1 MMERVTIPKTDI
13 AVSRLS
19 LGTWAFGS
27 DPVWGEQ
34 DDQACIDTV
43 AAALECGV
51 NFIDTAAV
59 YASGRSEE
67 ILGRALKGRRDQA
80 IVATKVHAT
89 LTRDGVVE
97 ACERSLKRL
106 QTDYIDLYYIHWP
119 EYGIPL
125 EDTLKGLHALR
136 DAGKIRAVGVSNFGP
151 RTLEDLARAG
161 DEIVSLHQLPYSL
174 FWRAVE
180 YEILPATR
188 ALGIS
193 GIAYSVL
200 AQGLLTGR
208 YTSYADVPPGLHV
221 TRFYGDGPHGEAGCE
236 AEVFAALQKLR
247 PLAEEAGVSL
257 ADLAIQWVLAQPGIG
272 IALTGART
280 PAEIQANA
288 RALEKPIDPAIL
300 TRATPLSDQ
309 VKAKLGPN
317 PDMWMNAAQTRYR

>member
-1 MMERVTIPKTDI
+1 MERITIPNTEI

-43 AAALECGV
+43 AAALDCGV

-67 ILGRALKGRRDQA
+67 ILGRALEGRRDRA
-80 IVATKVHAT
+80 VVATKVHQT

-106 QTDYIDLYYIHWP
+106 RTDHIDVYYIHWP
-119 EYGIPL
+119 EYSIPL
-125 EDTLKGLHALR
+125 DDTLRGLHALR

-151 RTLEDLARAG
+151 RTLQDLAGTG
-161 DEIVSLHQLPYSL
+161 DDIVCLHQLPYSL

-180 YEILPATR
+180 YEILPRTKQ
-188 ALGIS
+188 LGMA
-193 GIAYSVL
+193 GVAYSVL

-208 YTSYADVPPGLHV
+208 YTSYADVPEGLHV

-236 AEVFAALQKLR
+236 REVFDALAKLR
-247 PLAEEAGVSL
+247 PLAAEAGISL
-257 ADLAIQWVLAQPGIG
+257 ADLAIHWVLAQPGVG

-280 PAEIQANA
+280 PAEIEANA
-288 RALEKPIDPAIL
+288 RALETRVDPDVL
-300 TRATPLSDQ
+300 RRATPLSDT
-309 VKAKLGPN
+309 VKEKLGSN
-317 PDMWMNAAQTRYR
+317 PDMWMNAEQTRYR